1 MAPLF
6 FFLVPLSY
14 SQSFCLFVSPSVHI
28 PICQFISVS
37 LFTSIFLY
45 FSSCSLLLS
54 SYFLWILSPF
64 FFFFLLIFSY
74 VPSPSFLYINISILR
89 LSSLISSCPFTS
101 SIAVFETGQ
110 MMVFILIAK
119 GWTITRDNFAANEW
133 RGVIVALSAFYMSNS
148 IILVLQ
154 VHL

>member
-1 MAPLF
+1 
-6 FFLVPLSY
+6 
-14 SQSFCLFVSPSVHI
+14 
-28 PICQFISVS
+28 
-37 LFTSIFLY
+37 
-45 FSSCSLLLS
+45 
-54 SYFLWILSPF
+54 
-64 FFFFLLIFSY
+64 
-74 VPSPSFLYINISILR
+74 
-89 LSSLISSCPFTS
+89 
-101 SIAVFETGQ
+101 